1 MKKTNIMAILLMMAS
16 GMLAQTPLDWHLQ
29 SFGPDSIWGAGIND
43 AIKQMEGKK
52 AVYHPVVAIIS
63 RGFDFE
69 HEDLQEA
76 LWTNKKEIPGNG
88 IDDDKNGY
96 VDDIHGWNFLAAKGG
111 KDVVYTSEVG
121 HRMFDGVRAR
131 LEEIYNKGKQRTPEE
146 AAEYMRLMRTAAR
159 SKLETLYM
167 QYFMQR
173 KIALGMEDLDRQ
185 LHEKFADCEDFTY
198 DQFMTLAPSAEEAAS
213 DSIDN
218 MAFYVTSMVWGF
230 SPQVQWNARFAKRD
244 DQWKQS
250 EKTYQ
255 EALARYVDE
264 RDFIKDDRTKL
275 SDCYYGNSN
284 LLQGNSSVGTGLCGV
299 IGATRGND
307 IGIDGICDA
316 VQLMLL
322 RAVPE
327 GDEYDK
333 DVAVAIQYAV
343 NNGADIILIAAHKS
357 ITEDSK
363 ILWEA
368 LDMAERK
375 GILVIHGV
383 GEEPSNMDSDPSC
396 PTGLKVNGQRYP
408 NYINVGASMADGHP
422 VNLSNYGKKMV
433 DLFAPGWGIY
443 SCDAGDNYFKLNGTN
458 AAAAVV
464 AGVAALIKSR
474 MPTITAAELKRC
486 IVETA
491 TLGKDLEVYHP
502 MSPDAGINNLRTT
515 FYRELCVSGGL
526 FDADAAVRMALSGGA
541 LSLDKAR
548 AAQKANVLDVQ
559 ANRNLVQALLQQ
571 KPMDKAELQE
581 ASNNLVL
588 VNTFYAGM
596 KMGASEQAGQTL
608 ELFQEP
614 LSAADIK
621 AMKLPL
627 NTLRQTQLLFLEAK
641 EKDNMAGM
649 IKQARKLISLPMP
662 TDNMCDPV
670 VFNTFL
676 MYIVE
681 HGTLQQTKSF
691 VDTLKKNVDKIA
703 DERVKGY
710 VKMVIE
716 NAEGYIMLQEYED

>member
-1 MKKTNIMAILLMMAS
+1 MKRTNIIAILLMMAS
-16 GMLAQTPLDWHLQ
+16 SMLAQTPLDWHLQ
-29 SFGPDSIWGAGIND
+29 SLGPDSIWGAGINN

-52 AVYHPVVAIIS
+52 AVYRPIVAVIS

-121 HRMFDGVRAR
+121 HRMFDGVRNR
-131 LEEIYNKGKQRTPEE
+131 MEEIYNKGKERTAEE
-146 AAEYMRLMRTAAR
+146 AEEYMRLMRTAAR

-185 LHEKFADCEDFTY
+185 LREKFPDSEDFTF
-198 DQFMTLAPSAEEAAS
+198 DQFMSLAPSDEEAAG

-230 SPQVQWNARFAKRD
+230 SPQVQWKARYAKRD

-250 EKTYQ
+250 EKAYQ

-275 SDCYYGNSN
+275 SDCYYGNNN

-307 IGIDGICDA
+307 IGIEGICDA

-343 NNGADIILIAAHKS
+343 NNGADIILIAAHKG
-357 ITEDSK
+357 ITEDK
-363 ILWEA
+363 NILWEA

-375 GILVIHGV
+375 GILVVHGV
-383 GEEPSNMDSDPSC
+383 GEEPSNMDTDPSC
-396 PTGLKVNGQRYP
+396 PSGLKANGQRYP
-408 NYINVGASMADGHP
+408 NYINVGASTANGYP
-422 VNLSNYGKKMV
+422 QTLSNYGKKMV
-433 DLFAPGWGIY
+433 DLFAPGSGIY
-443 SCDAGDNYFKLNGTN
+443 SCDAGDNYFKLTGTN
-458 AAAAVV
+458 ASAAVV

-474 MPTITAAELKRC
+474 LPKITATELKRC

-491 TLGKDLEVYHP
+491 TLGKDLEVYRP
-502 MSPDAGINNLRTT
+502 MNPDEGVNNLRKAY
-515 FYRELCVSGGL
+515 YRDLCVSGGL
-526 FDADAAVRMALSGGA
+526 FDADAAVRMALSGGV

-559 ANRNLVQALLQQ
+559 ANHNLVQALLQQ
-571 KPMDKAELQE
+571 KPVDKAELQT

-596 KMGASEQAGQTL
+596 KMGASEGGQMM
-608 ELFQEP
+608 EYFQEP
-614 LSAADIK
+614 LSASDIK

-627 NTLRQTQLLFLEAK
+627 NQLRQTQLLFLEAK
-641 EKDNMAGM
+641 EKNNMSGM
-649 IKQARKLISLPMP
+649 VKQARKLINLPMP

-670 VFNTFL
+670 ILNSLL
-676 MYIVE
+676 MYVVE

-691 VDTLKKNVDKIA
+691 VETLKKSIDKIA

-716 NAEGYIMLQEYED
+716 NAEGYIMLQEYEE